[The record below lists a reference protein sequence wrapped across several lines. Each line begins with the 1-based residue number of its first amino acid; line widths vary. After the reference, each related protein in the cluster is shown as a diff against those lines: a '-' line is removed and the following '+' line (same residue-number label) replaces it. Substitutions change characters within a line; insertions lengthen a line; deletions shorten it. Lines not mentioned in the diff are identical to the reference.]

1 MREKEVKLLKVCM
14 GADDRE
20 LARYAKAKLK
30 DKGFL
35 IEENV
40 VSKGRRL
47 SDHDLSRLR
56 RIPPSLSVSAGGGMN
71 LLQYDLFL

>member
-20 LARYAKAKLK
+20 LARYAKTKLK

-35 IEENV
+35 IEK
-40 VSKGRRL
+40 S
-47 SDHDLSRLR
+47 SRAF
-56 RIPPSLSVSAGGGMN
+56 S
-71 LLQYDLFL
+71 

>member
-20 LARYAKAKLK
+20 LARYAKTKLK

-35 IEENV
+35 IEN
-40 VSKGRRL
+40 L
-47 SDHDLSRLR
+47 AAHSRDFSRELAA
-56 RIPPSLSVSAGGGMN
+56 SLNS
-71 LLQYDLFL
+71 LFQ

>member
-1 MREKEVKLLKVCM
+1 MNISGIIRQNVKKGNLEGYTMREKEVKLLKVCM

-20 LARYAKAKLK
+20 LARYAKTKLK

-40 VSKGRRL
+40 V
-47 SDHDLSRLR
+47 
-56 RIPPSLSVSAGGGMN
+56 
-71 LLQYDLFL
+71 